1 MRYFE
6 GSRQIGLY
14 PDIVA
19 ILVILAFILICNS
32 IFYLLLLP
40 GFVSL
45 FTCRSISIFPL
56 TSLIIFSEKGT
67 KGEKVN
73 LEVGMK
79 AEID

>member
-19 ILVILAFILICNS
+19 ILVILAFILICNF
-32 IFYLLLLP
+32 FYLLLLP